1 VQIRKR
7 YWFGLLALL
16 SVGTILVLSLPPG
29 EPEVRGHPLTYW
41 LDQLRPDNRSQL
53 GNRAESVE
61 NIQSAIGAMDDR
73 CIIALIE
80 ELDWN
85 PSPAIST
92 VNRFSGRW
100 FHIMRV
106 IPESP
111 DRRSV
116 AALILGKIGSRA
128 TNAIPALERISRVPS
143 GTTKQWEDLRGSAMA
158 ALILIRHDS
167 VEACARKML
176 DSSDPACDDY
186 RYAIFTLGTNA
197 ALCVPIF
204 VNAAQT
210 ATNNLQKQTAALGLL
225 AIHSRPELSLP
236 PLVSMLKETNPG
248 FRAIGLL
255 GLGAFG
261 SAAKPA
267 WNDLVLCLNDPDP
280 SVRRRATNTLRMI
293 DLDAAQ
299 KLGMVG
305 P

>member
-1 VQIRKR
+1 
-7 YWFGLLALL
+7 
-16 SVGTILVLSLPPG
+16 
-29 EPEVRGHPLTYW
+29 
-41 LDQLRPDNRSQL
+41 
-53 GNRAESVE
+53 
-61 NIQSAIGAMDDR
+61 MDDR
-73 CIIALIE
+73 CIFALIE

-92 VNRFSGRW
+92 INRLSGQW
-100 FHIMRV
+100 FHITRA

-128 TNAIPALERISRVPS
+128 TNAIPALERMSHVPS
-143 GTTKQWEDLRGSAMA
+143 GTTKQWVDLRGAAIA

-167 VEACARKML
+167 AEACARKML
-176 DSSDPACDDY
+176 DTSDPACDDY
-186 RYAIFTLGTNA
+186 RYAIYTLGTNA
-197 ALCVPIF
+197 APCVPIF
-204 VNAAQT
+204 VNAAQM
-210 ATNNLQKQTAALGLL
+210 ATNDLQKRIATLGLL

-236 PLVSMLKETNPG
+236 PLVSMLKETNPS

-255 GLGAFG
+255 ALGDFG

-267 WNDLVLCLNDPDP
+267 WNDLLVCLNDPDP
-280 SVRRRATNTLRMI
+280 SVRRRVTNTLRMI

-299 KLGMVG
+299 KLGIS